1 MKKLLTLFLILFLS
15 GNLYSQQLGV
25 KSFKK
30 LDKDLDARV
39 NEPLK
44 DQNGDV
50 CAIIKVVTVQKGF
63 SFDSGQIGIVKTVDK
78 PSEIWV
84 YLPFGAKR
92 ITISHPL
99 LGMIRDYQIPIPI
112 EKATVYELVLVSG
125 TVTTTVDE
133 SIDSQWLVIYPDPV
147 DAMVYLN
154 DQFVKSGMYQVK
166 LKPGK
171 YSYRVESPMYQTE
184 AGQVEVKNAKVELTA
199 KLKPSFGILSV
210 TSEPEQDARVII
222 DDKLQAKTT
231 PCQSEPLTAGEHTV
245 QVVKDMYR
253 PSVQKVMVSEGTI
266 IPLNFTLIPNFAEIT
281 ITSAADAS
289 IYINNQKKGTGSWQG
304 RLSAAIYS
312 IEAQKKGYTPAKK
325 DIELAAGDKQTID
338 LQPIPIY
345 GSMDLVTVPTG
356 ASILLNGKPYDK
368 TPNTIKNLIIGEY
381 DVQISLPGYST
392 VSKKVT
398 VNEGKSTELSET
410 LTKGGSVS
418 INSNPKG
425 AVLFIDNVEAGVT
438 PYKGSLTF
446 GNHILRIEKNGK
458 KSEKQITLT
467 QEGGK
472 NSFLLS
478 FANFA
483 NFAETVNN
491 IGFEMIKISG
501 GTFSMGGS
509 NVDEK
514 PLQAITISNFYLGK
528 TELTQALWKSVMGN
542 IPSNFKGDNLPVEQ
556 ISWEDAQSFLEKLN
570 KISGKAYRLPTEAEW
585 EYAASVNPGGPATNP
600 EAKFKWA
607 GTSNADSLGTYGWF
621 LGNAQNTTHAVGSKQ
636 ANVLGLYDMSGNV
649 SEWCKDWY
657 GPYGGEL
664 LINPSGPAS
673 GKERVI
679 RGGSWNKGS
688 DNCRTVKRNNTIPG
702 TRVNS
707 VGFRL
712 AMDEIADRSPEQ
724 NDSISNLQEVVIK
737 SLPSGANLLIDKNL
751 AGTTPYEGSLAPGN
765 HFVELE
771 LDGKKAL
778 KMINV
783 SKSDSPINV
792 EVSFIRSFTE
802 TIKGIGFRMAEVH
815 GGSLEP
821 VKIDSNTDFKKLQDK
836 ILSDF
841 YLCDM
846 EVTQILWTTLMG
858 NNPSNAKGYN
868 LPVEQVN
875 WRDVHEFIQKLNQI
889 TGKAYRLPTVAEWQ
903 YAASVRGD
911 PNADIRTKWAGT
923 DMESELGKFAWFK
936 DNSQNTTN
944 PVGTKQP
951 NALGLYDMTGNVW
964 EMCVDSAVN
973 KKEGNVNI
981 DNPSSGPSLFICG
994 GGFSSGPDNLYVI
1007 NRSKY
1012 MPEDKLFNLG
1022 FRLALT
1028 SNIAGKKVKESE
1040 SLQNRTFN
1048 ILNAGSMKAKDKE
1061 ITILA
1066 PVGAEIFID
1075 NNHMGTTNYKGRLL
1089 YGKHSLRIEKGG
1101 EMTEKEVLIASS
1113 DAENEYKMTLG
1124 PQGYTENIDG
1134 AAIDMISIKGGTFD
1148 MGQPEPNMI
1157 KEGAT
1162 IDEQPV
1168 HAVTLSS
1175 FYIGKTEVTVA
1186 QFKAFIDATKYQTDA
1201 EKGGASAF
1209 YSDNKWK
1216 NKDGLNWR
1224 HNAAGNLRPT
1234 SEYNHPVIYVSWN
1247 DALAFC
1253 MWLNVKTGKSYRL
1266 PTEAEWEYVATTGPG
1281 SKRIRWSGT
1290 DTDSNLENY
1299 AWYVN
1304 NSQLTTNPVGQKQP
1318 NRLGVYDLSGNVFE
1332 WCQDW
1337 YGAKSYNSSP
1347 KDNPKGPVSGTN
1359 RVDRGGS
1366 WGDSPISLRA
1376 ANRDN
1381 FLPKNRSN
1389 TLGFRLVCDI

>member
-39 NEPLK
+39 NEPFR

-99 LGMIRDYQIPIPI
+99 LGMIRDYLIPIPI

-125 TVTTTVDE
+125 TVTTIVDE
-133 SIDSQWLVIYPDPV
+133 SIDSQWLVIYPDPL

-171 YSYRVESPMYQTE
+171 YSYRVEAPMYQTE
-184 AGQVEVKNAKVELTA
+184 AGQVEIKNAKVELNA
-199 KLKPSFGILSV
+199 KLKPSFGSLSV

-231 PCQSEPLTAGEHTV
+231 PCQSEPLAAGEHTV

-253 PSVQKVMVSEGTI
+253 PSVQKVIVSEGTV

-312 IEAQKKGYTPAKK
+312 IEAQKSGYTAAKK
-325 DIELAAGDKQTID
+325 DIEVTAGDKLNID
-338 LQPIPIY
+338 LQPIPVF
-345 GSMDLVTVPTG
+345 GSLDVMTIPAG
-356 ASILLNGKPYDK
+356 ASILLNGKAYGT
-368 TPNTIKNLIIGEY
+368 TPATINKLLIGEY
-381 DVQISLPGYST
+381 AVQISLPGYST
-392 VSKKVT
+392 VSKTVT

-410 LTKGGSVS
+410 LMKGSLVTITS
-418 INSNPKG
+418 TPKG
-425 AVLFIDNVEAGVT
+425 ANLFVDNTEVGVT
-438 PYKGSLTF
+438 PYKGNLAF
-446 GNHILRIEKNGK
+446 GHHTLRIEKNGK
-458 KSEKQITLT
+458 KEERAITLSG
-467 QEGGK
+467 EGGK
-472 NSFLLS
+472 NAFHLS
-478 FANFA
+478 FTNFV
-483 NFAETVNN
+483 NFPESVNG
-491 IGFEMIKISG
+491 ISFDMISIPG
-501 GTFSMGGS
+501 GTFTMGS
-509 NVDEK
+509 INPEEK
-514 PLQAITISNFYLGK
+514 PKQTVTVSNFYLGK
-528 TELTQALWKSVMGN
+528 TEMTQALWQSVMGN
-542 IPSNFKGDNLPVEQ
+542 NPSNFKGDNLPVEQ
-556 ISWEDAQSFLEKLN
+556 VSWDDVQVFIEKISKL
-570 KISGKAYRLPTEAEW
+570 SGKAYRLPTEAEW
-585 EYAASVNPGGPATNP
+585 EYAASFNPKITSTDP

-607 GTSNADSLGTYGWF
+607 GTNNADSLNFFAWQS
-621 LGNAQNTTHAVGSKQ
+621 GNAQNTTHPVGTKQ
-636 ANVLGLYDMSGNV
+636 PNSFGLYDMSGNV
-649 SEWCKDWY
+649 NEWCKDWY
-657 GPYGGEL
+657 GTYSGETQT
-664 LINPSGPAS
+664 NPSGPLS
-673 GKERVI
+673 GKERVC
-679 RGGSWNKGS
+679 RGGGWNKGP
-688 DNCRTVKRNNTIPG
+688 DNCRGTKRNNINPG
-702 TRVNS
+702 TQLNTI
-707 VGFRL
+707 GFRL
-712 AMDEIADRSPEQ
+712 ALDSNTGLGGEQ
-724 NDSISNLQEVVIK
+724 NDTISNSQEATIT
-737 SLPSGANLLIDKNL
+737 SIPSGANLFIDAKM
-751 AGTTPYEGSLAPGN
+751 AGTTPYDASLALGA
-765 HFVELE
+765 HIIQME

-783 SKSDSPINV
+783 SKSDSPNNV

-815 GGSLEP
+815 GGSLEA
-821 VKIDSNTDFKKLQDK
+821 VKIDSNTDIKKLQDK

-841 YLCDM
+841 YLSDT
-846 EVTQILWTTLMG
+846 EVNQILWTTLMG
-858 NNPSNAKGYN
+858 NNPSNVKGYN

-875 WRDVHEFIQKLNQI
+875 WKDVQEFIQKLNQM
-889 TGKAYRLPTVAEWQ
+889 TGKAYRLPTSAEWQ
-903 YAASVRGD
+903 YAASVSGD

-923 DMESELGKFAWFK
+923 NIESELGKFAWFK

-973 KKEGNVNI
+973 I

-994 GGFSSGPDNLYVI
+994 GGFSSGPDNLYVT

-1028 SNIAGKKVKESE
+1028 SNIAGKRVKENE
-1040 SLQNRTFN
+1040 SLLNKTIN
-1048 ILNAGSMKAKDKE
+1048 ILNAKDLKPKDKE
-1061 ITILA
+1061 VTISA
-1066 PVGAEIFID
+1066 PVGVDIFID
-1075 NNHMGTTNYKGRLL
+1075 NNSVGSSPYKGRLA
-1089 YGKHSLRIEKGG
+1089 YGKHTLRIEQAG
-1101 EMTEKEVLIASS
+1101 EKVEKEINIAPSDTENIYQLIF
-1113 DAENEYKMTLG
+1113 G
-1124 PQGYTENIDG
+1124 PQGFTETVEG
-1134 AAIDMISIKGGTFD
+1134 VGIDMVVIKGGTFE
-1148 MGQPEPNMI
+1148 MGQPEPNI
-1157 KEGAT
+1157 LKEGAT
-1162 IDEQPV
+1162 KDEQPV
-1168 HAVTLSS
+1168 HSVNLSD
-1175 FYIGKTEVTVA
+1175 FYMGKTEVTVA
-1186 QFKAFIDATKYQTDA
+1186 QFKAFIAATGYKTDA
-1201 EKGGASAF
+1201 EKGGTSAF
-1209 YSDNKWK
+1209 FTGNEWK
-1216 NKDGLNWR
+1216 KSEGVNWR
-1224 HNAAGNLRPT
+1224 SDALGNVLP
-1234 SEYNHPVIYVSWN
+1234 SSDYNHPVIFVSWN
-1247 DALAFC
+1247 DAVAFC
-1253 MWLNVKTGKSYRL
+1253 MWLSSKTGKSYRL
-1266 PTEAEWEYVATTGPG
+1266 PTEAEWEYAASTGVA
-1281 SKRIRWSGT
+1281 SKRTRWSGT

-1304 NSQLTTNPVGQKQP
+1304 NSQSVTNAVGQKKP
-1318 NRLGVYDLSGNVFE
+1318 NHLGLYDMSGNVWE

-1337 YGAKSYNSSP
+1337 YGARAYGSSQTV
-1347 KDNPKGPVSGTN
+1347 NPVGPDSGTY

-1376 ANRDN
+1376 ANRD
-1381 FLPKNRSN
+1381 FFMPQNRSN
-1389 TLGFRLVCDI
+1389 TLGFRLACSF